1 MPNHHI
7 TNKIDKKQRIH
18 QIILISV
25 DQDKILNRS
34 FKSSQRKI
42 SNTSEIETNI
52 KQNVE
57 FNTAIEPVSHEVENN
72 ICQPLQPLDSV
83 VIDTNTQFSQT
94 HDQIRENIPQAIKHK
109 KSDFHFDKN
118 NRSISFTTNL
128 STASVTQRD
137 TSIKRHNKIHH
148 RKKVTEKQEK
158 RRRRCCGFYWPCSPC
173 CTLCWIIGAIIL
185 LAAVAAL
192 IVALLTNK
200 SKTTTIL
207 STAFITTITTSTSTD
222 TTTTESST
230 MTTTYTSTTTTTT
243 RSMCNA
249 SCLNQ
254 SWIDFSNTMAKW
266 QFEGSFTNLPNNYSI
281 IPSSSVP
288 TFITEGYVGQ
298 AISFDATLHQYLYTS
313 YIPLRNISFTVD
325 AWIYQNGMPN
335 PTDYNIVGMCPSMS
349 TRNCLQIGIRS
360 QKLYFSFWL
369 PDSTGVTT
377 IQTDQWLHTA
387 FVFDQTTNTMTT
399 YLNGFPDQSLN
410 TNQSLLC
417 STGNFTIGINALI
430 RPPNNTFQGYID
442 NLSVTG
448 RAKSSCE
455 VLEIATLA
463 ARFHFDNISSLDDF
477 GPNQVD
483 KSALNYVIISGFIN
497 EAISFSGTSTSYFQ
511 TWGFTSFG
519 IMNKAFSFA
528 FWIKPQL
535 LSGTLIHL
543 STSSLGTGTT
553 CFPLLAFASNGSI
566 VAQVL
571 LTNGIIVSAIG
582 PLLPTSSSSWISIV
596 QTWSSNNGLKLYINN
611 TLVSSAVATTFLTS
625 NSTMNY
631 LTLGNCLNGCSSCTN
646 GLIVSP
652 GSFSGAIDE
661 WLVFSRELN
670 EDDVCAHFNAR

>member
-1 MPNHHI
+1 
-7 TNKIDKKQRIH
+7 
-18 QIILISV
+18 
-25 DQDKILNRS
+25 
-34 FKSSQRKI
+34 
-42 SNTSEIETNI
+42 
-52 KQNVE
+52 
-57 FNTAIEPVSHEVENN
+57 
-72 ICQPLQPLDSV
+72 
-83 VIDTNTQFSQT
+83 
-94 HDQIRENIPQAIKHK
+94 
-109 KSDFHFDKN
+109 
-118 NRSISFTTNL
+118 
-128 STASVTQRD
+128 RD
-137 TSIKRHNKIHH
+137 TSIKRHNKNHH

-185 LAAVAAL
+185 LAVVAAL
-192 IVALLTNK
+192 IIALLTNK

-222 TTTTESST
+222 TITTESST
-230 MTTTYTSTTTTTT
+230 MTTTYTSTTTT
-243 RSMCNA
+243 RSMCNV

-254 SWIDFSNTMAKW
+254 SWIDFSNTIATW
-266 QFEGSFTNLPNNYSI
+266 QFEGSFTNSPNNYSI
-281 IPSSSVP
+281 IPSSSIP

-325 AWIYQNGMPN
+325 VWIYQNGKPN

-387 FVFDQTTNTMTT
+387 FVFDQTTSTMTT
-399 YLNGFPDQSLN
+399 YLNGFADQSLN

-430 RPPNNTFQGYID
+430 RTPNNTFQGYID

-483 KSALNYVIISGFIN
+483 KSALNYVIIPGFIN

-646 GLIVSP
+646 GFIVSP
-652 GSFSGAIDE
+652 GSFLGAIDE

-670 EDDVCAHFNAR
+670 EDDVCTHFNAR